1 MQIEIVNSSHENG
14 FERHKAR
21 EIKMPKVLRHTDTQ
35 KAARRQTKSD
45 TAIQLSVN
53 DLTQSHPSNSNVNG
67 LQFPI
72 PNHGWK
78 LKTN

>member
-21 EIKMPKVLRHTDTQ
+21 EIKMPKVLRHIESQ

-45 TAIQLSVN
+45 TTIGQRSDAKS
-53 DLTQSHPSNSNVNG
+53 
-67 LQFPI
+67 PI
-72 PNHGWK
+72 K
-78 LKTN
+78 LKCQRLAISDPKSWLEIKNELA